1 MDKTGVKLLFVVDV
15 MKSKG
20 QVKGKLVH
28 VVRIAI
34 SSLP

>member
-1 MDKTGVKLLFVVDV
+1 MGKTGVKLLFVLDV

-28 VVRIAI
+28 VVQTAI